1 MSNNQGGQKLNAHAG
16 QRTDSRSVAPA
27 RPNRRGFFHACF
39 ALMTTVA
46 AFIVAFPI
54 FSFFRLPKRLR
65 TEKKIEVPIAS
76 LSVDQALFFQ
86 RQGIQIVLIYTDNEP
101 KAFNAACTH
110 LGCLVKWDPNEHLFH
125 CPCHGAIF
133 DDKGQVL
140 RGPANK
146 PLVKIKFQIKNND
159 VVIA

>member
-1 MSNNQGGQKLNAHAG
+1 MSNSQDDQRPNAGAG
-16 QRTDSRSVAPA
+16 QRTDSQSPVPS

-39 ALMTTVA
+39 ALMTAIA
-46 AFIVAFPI
+46 AFIVAFPV
-54 FSFFRLPKRLR
+54 FSFFRLPKRIR
-65 TEKKIEVPIAS
+65 TVKKIEVPLAG

-86 RQGIQIVLIYTDNEP
+86 RQGMQIVLLYTDRKP
-101 KAFNAACTH
+101 KVFNAACTH

-133 DDKGQVL
+133 DDNGQVL

-146 PLVKIKFQIKNND
+146 PLYKIKFEIKKNEII
-159 VVIA
+159 IA